1 MLPCKCSLNDSMS
14 CPVTVVR
21 VMLKHSKGTLGKRG
35 CVWFLFVLFCF
46 TVCWSLLHGIKE
58 IIPHVTGW
66 KNLSVLWKHL
76 FLQRILE
83 QEIKQCFAPECL
95 YGLIVE
101 GLILTALCM
110 LGPSFWPG
118 GRFSPRGVTGG
129 LRTQVIEKVCPCS
142 GSGIS
147 SPTLPTG
154 YRSVFCFMV

>member
-1 MLPCKCSLNDSMS
+1 MWQAEK
-14 CPVTVVR
+14 
-21 VMLKHSKGTLGKRG
+21 KLG
-35 CVWFLFVLFCF
+35 
-46 TVCWSLLHGIKE
+46 
-58 IIPHVTGW
+58 
-66 KNLSVLWKHL
+66 VLWKHL

-83 QEIKQCFAPECL
+83 QEIKQCFVPECL

-110 LGPSFWPG
+110 QGPSFLPG

-129 LRTQVIEKVCPCS
+129 LRAQVIEKVCPSS

-154 YRSVFCFMV
+154 YGSVFCYVT